1 MSESNES
8 NEPSRASGP
17 SEPSVTVP
25 GDARLGELL
34 RDAPWMSHDARAAD
48 RFERLDHAVLG
59 PHDLLLVMAAVGG
72 PASGQRFFVPVRTG
86 GPDGGDGGGDG
97 TAGLAAVRRVL
108 AGTPLR
114 TARGGVLEF
123 RRAPG
128 LPAGEVRRLPFDQGW
143 SSNALSL
150 VEIGGLAH
158 IHKTYRRLDETVR
171 EPGLLRLMSGTG
183 HTPEWAGD
191 YTYTDPVRGTRHPL
205 GVLYRHAPG
214 RGIDV
219 PLRENLRSLW
229 PRLTGREAAPEGLVR
244 AHLRPLEEN
253 LRAAGSFLRAFHR
266 DLSALLGAPS
276 AGYPV
281 GEALER
287 AARRL
292 AGLAGAAQHPAGGSG
307 DGPPLPSAARRA
319 AFAAL
324 EREVALLG
332 EEFAG
337 ADTAPGAGPC
347 HGDLHLSH
355 LLCGEQDTDGA
366 PWRMSVIDLSTPAVS
381 PDDPAYAAQSPL
393 QDLVAVQ
400 RALEYFAADEA
411 AFESARRLGID
422 STLTMYASLEVSG
435 EASPDGADGLP
446 PGGRAVVD
454 AVFRTADTWRAH
466 VLRLLLGPAPDS
478 PLRRLLY
485 LRRLLHE
492 LGYNHD
498 HARPYHAAIDLRHAL
513 APAPDTAPRTPAPT
527 TPART

>member
-1 MSESNES
+1 MS
-8 NEPSRASGP
+8 R
-17 SEPSVTVP
+17 
-25 GDARLGELL
+25 
-34 RDAPWMSHDARAAD
+34 DARAAD
-48 RFERLDHAVLG
+48 RYERIDHVVLG
-59 PHDLLLVMAAVGG
+59 PREVLLVVAAVGG
-72 PASGQRFFVPVRTG
+72 EAAGQRFFVPVRTG
-86 GPDGGDGGGDG
+86 GPAGGDEARDGDEGRDGDGGRDGDEG
-97 TAGLAAVRRVL
+97 RGGDEGATAGLAAVRRML

-128 LPAGEVRRLPFDQGW
+128 APAGEVRRLPFEQGW

-150 VEIGGLAH
+150 VAIGGVPH

-171 EPGLLRLMSGTG
+171 EPELLRRLSGTG
-183 HTPEWAGD
+183 RTPEWAGD

-205 GVLYRHAPG
+205 GVVYRHAPG

-229 PRLTGREAAPEGLVR
+229 PRLAAGSAPEPLVR
-244 AHLRPLEEN
+244 AHLRPLERN

-266 DLSALLGAPS
+266 DLSVLLGAP
-276 AGYPV
+276 ATGYPV
-281 GEALER
+281 GEALEH
-287 AARRL
+287 ASVRL
-292 AGLAGAAQHPAGGSG
+292 AGLARAAAGSAGLAGALA
-307 DGPPLPSAARRA
+307 PLPPAARGA

-324 EREVALLG
+324 EGEVAALR
-332 EEFAG
+332 EAFAG
-337 ADTAPGAGPC
+337 RDTAPGAGPC

-366 PWRMSVIDLSTPAVS
+366 PWRMSVIDLSTPAMS

-422 STLTMYASLEVSG
+422 ATLTMYASLETS
-435 EASPDGADGLP
+435 AHT
-446 PGGRAVVD
+446 GGDHPRDLGPARQKVVD
-454 AVFRTADTWRAH
+454 TVFRTADTWRAH
-466 VLRLLLGPAPDS
+466 VLRLLLGPAPDG

-513 APAPDTAPRTPAPT
+513 AQARDTSPTHPAPT